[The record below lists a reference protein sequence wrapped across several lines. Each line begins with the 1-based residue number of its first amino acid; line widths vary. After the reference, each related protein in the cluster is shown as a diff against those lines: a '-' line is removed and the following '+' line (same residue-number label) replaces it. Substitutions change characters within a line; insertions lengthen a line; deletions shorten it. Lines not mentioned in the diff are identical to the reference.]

1 MRRRAFSLVEMMVAL
16 LLVVMLAGA
25 VYSFMW
31 SVLDDRARLEKHA
44 GREIGAT
51 RLFACIEDDLA
62 TCVARTDSGAAGIKG
77 DASSISIAKRSV
89 RLDATGAEALG
100 DATQSE
106 YRFEATAG
114 QVVARRDGGGYEPIL
129 TGVSR
134 VRFRFRLGSEW
145 VEQFDSVAAGGVPS
159 AIEIALWF
167 GEPEATE
174 KPAAVAPIGGD
185 GEAGAEP
192 EQPEEREASD
202 ELLPPPSR
210 VTVIAIHDAGE
221 LEKPEVVP

>member
-1 MRRRAFSLVEMMVAL
+1 MRCRAFSLVEMMVAL
-16 LLVVMLAGA
+16 LLVVLLAGA

-62 TCVARTDSGAAGIKG
+62 TCVARTDSGASGIKG
-77 DASSISIAKRSV
+77 DSGSIGIAKRSV

-106 YRFEATAG
+106 YRFEAAAG

-134 VRFRFRLGSEW
+134 VRFRFRQGSEW

-174 KPAAVAPIGGD
+174 EPAPVAPTGTD

-192 EQPEEREASD
+192 ERPVERETSD

-221 LEKPEVVP
+221 MEKQEAVP

>member
-1 MRRRAFSLVEMMVAL
+1 MKRRAFSLVEMMVAV

-62 TCVARTDSGAAGIKG
+62 TCVARTDSGASGIKG
-77 DASSISIAKRSV
+77 DSGSIAIAKRSV

-106 YRFEATAG
+106 YRFEESAG
-114 QVVARRDGGGYEPIL
+114 QVLARRDGGGYEPIL

-134 VRFRFRLGSEW
+134 VRFRFRQGSEW

-159 AIEIALWF
+159 AVEIALWF
-167 GEPEATE
+167 GEPEVVDE
-174 KPAAVAPIGGD
+174 PAPVAPVTGD
-185 GEAGAEP
+185 GEDDAKP
-192 EQPEEREASD
+192 ESPVERDAAD

-221 LEKPEVVP
+221 IEKQEVAP